1 MYLGCAPLLTLLTD
15 MVGAPQ
21 NELAPFAPERRAEIP
36 VIRGNATIC
45 RIGHDCL
52 FSGEIAARGDSDAYA
67 TEGTAV
73 HCVVERSAT
82 ANLFNDLT
90 DFYPPAAATNS
101 PALERIT
108 AASSWRT
115 PPSRPRASARSRRS
129 ACGLRG
135 GRRPASI
142 AMAGLPAPLRLH
154 DPADDFALTQH
165 VVVVLAPLAGQA
177 GSRRAFED

>member
-1 MYLGCAPLLTLLTD
+1 LHSAIRSLGLENADISEVMYLGCAPLLTLLTD

-101 PALERIT
+101 PDLARTGANHRRQLLANAAI
-108 AASSWRT
+108 AASR
-115 PPSRPRASARSRRS
+115 
-129 ACGLRG
+129 
-135 GRRPASI
+135 
-142 AMAGLPAPLRLH
+142 
-154 DPADDFALTQH
+154 
-165 VVVVLAPLAGQA
+165 V
-177 GSRRAFED
+177 GS